1 VSEPASRTL
10 LETRGLRVDFGG
22 VHAVDGV
29 DFRMTGQEVRA
40 VIGPNGA
47 GKTTFFNALT
57 GVVRPSA
64 GSIVFDG
71 EDITRLSSRSIAR
84 RGLARTF
91 QITQVFPGL
100 CVRDNIFVA
109 AQARHGVVSPL
120 FSSGMRADITRRT
133 EEAIELLGLGEFAH
147 RRVGDLSYGDQ
158 RVVELAIAMAL
169 DPKLLLLDEPTA
181 GMSPAE
187 TDRIAELVRQMR
199 TRVGIVIIEHD
210 MEVVM
215 GVADTI
221 SVLDAGQLVAEGP
234 PDAIRRDPHVRA
246 IYLGVEA

>member
-1 VSEPASRTL
+1 MSETL
-10 LETRGLRVDFGG
+10 LETRGLRVEFGG
-22 VHAVDGV
+22 IHAVDGV

-71 EDITRLSSRSIAR
+71 EDITRLSPRNIAR
-84 RGLARTF
+84 RGLVRTF
-91 QITQVFPGL
+91 QITQIFPGL
-100 CVRDNIFVA
+100 SVRDNIFVA

-133 EEAIELLGLGEFAH
+133 GEAIELLGLGGFAD

-221 SVLDAGQLVAEGP
+221 SVLDAGRLIAEGP

-246 IYLGVEA
+246 IYLGVDA